1 MARAAPAGWW
11 VWSFQHLN
19 RKYSRTG
26 VSSHRTPSPSLHTQP
41 EAGTE
46 QVFKKGALEGT
57 VEPRESRVSGVL
69 KAKTGSLKEKW
80 SSLWSKQMQPVR
92 SQLEQTVL
100 RAALQGGLVP
110 GPAPLS
116 IPKVL
121 AELQVGLRK

>member
-46 QVFKKGALEGT
+46 QAFKKGALEGT
-57 VEPRESRVSGVL
+57 VEPRKKYELVQDYGFHIKATFRLSEVDTIDSG
-69 KAKTGSLKEKW
+69 
-80 SSLWSKQMQPVR
+80 M
-92 SQLEQTVL
+92 
-100 RAALQGGLVP
+100 
-110 GPAPLS
+110 
-116 IPKVL
+116 
-121 AELQVGLRK
+121 